1 MTDLRHAVRLLA
13 RSPGFTAVAVL
24 TLAVGLGANATVLS
38 WIRGLLL
45 EPLPGVP
52 RQEELLVVSGAS
64 RTGDHRSLSIPDA
77 RSLDEDQDLARVIAF
92 EVTPMSLTA
101 GESPERVWGS
111 IVTGNFFDVLGVRA
125 ALGRTFR
132 PEEDTTPKTHPVAVL
147 SHRFWQDRFGG
158 DPGIVGKTVLLN
170 RLPFTVVGVAPP
182 GFQGAQV
189 GLRPDLWVPLAMQEL
204 VVPGGSWI
212 DQRGSRWL
220 NGLAR
225 LRPGATP
232 EQAGAAIQAVSA
244 RLGQD
249 WPDTN
254 DGVTYRLFRFWN
266 DPDGPSG
273 FMMPVMAVLGAMAAL
288 VLLLA
293 CANVANLLLVRA
305 LGRRREIAVRSAL
318 GAGRGRLWGQLFAE
332 GLVLALPAGLLGV
345 LLALAGVRL
354 LAAFIPPLDMPVAPA
369 FRLDAQVLAFTAA
382 LTVMTGLLFGLAP
395 AAQAAPSRLAAVLR
409 DESASTLGGRKGR
422 ARSVLVAAQVA
433 LSCLLLVAAGLFLR
447 SLGRGGEID
456 TGFATRNALLASMDL
471 FPVGYD
477 EARGRVFYRQALE
490 RLARLPGVESAT
502 VAALLPLG
510 FSSNSTNLGIDGY
523 EPAPKEEVV
532 VDFNNVGPGYFG
544 TMGIPLVAGRDFDLR
559 DDEGA
564 APAMVVNETMARRYW
579 PGRHALGGR
588 VRCYG
593 KDFTVV
599 GIAKDG
605 KYQRLGEP
613 PRPFF
618 YVPILQ
624 LYRSRS
630 VIHLRTAGDPLKL
643 APALRAEVRRL
654 DPDLPL
660 SAVKS
665 MRQHLRLSLFNQRLA
680 ASFLG
685 AFGLLALV
693 LATVGLYSVIR
704 YAVSQRTRELGVR
717 MALGAQPGDVA
728 KMVLKEGMTL
738 ALAGLAIGLAAAFAV
753 TRFLEGQLLGVSATD
768 PLVFVGVALLLA
780 GVCALASWLPAR
792 RAAAVDPMA
801 ALRSG

>member
-77 RSLDEDQDLARVIAF
+77 RSLDRDQDRARVIAF
-92 EVTPMSLTA
+92 EVTPMSLTV
-101 GESPERVWGS
+101 GQSPERVWGCIAS
-111 IVTGNFFDVLGVRA
+111 GSFFEVLGVRA

-132 PEEDTTPKTHPVAVL
+132 PEEDSTPKTHPVAVL
-147 SHRFWQDRFGG
+147 AHHFWQDRFEG
-158 DPGIVGKTVLLN
+158 DPAIVGKTVLLN
-170 RLPFTVVGVAPP
+170 RLPFTVIGVAPE

-189 GLRPDLWVPLAMQEL
+189 GFRPDLWVPLAMQEL
-204 VVPGGSWI
+204 VIPGGNWV
-212 DQRGSRWL
+212 DERGSRWL
-220 NGLAR
+220 VGLAR
-225 LRPGATP
+225 LRPGVSR
-232 EQAGAAIQAVSA
+232 EQADAAIQAVSA
-244 RLGQD
+244 RLGRD
-249 WPDTN
+249 WPDSN
-254 DGVTYRLFRFWN
+254 DGVTYRLFPYWK

-273 FMMPVMAVLGAMAAL
+273 FLMPVLAVLAAMAAL

-305 LGRRREIAVRSAL
+305 LGRRREIAVRSSL
-318 GAGRGRLWGQLFAE
+318 GAGHGRLVRQLLAE
-332 GLVLALPAGLLGV
+332 SLVLALPAGLLGV
-345 LLALAGVRL
+345 LLALASVRL
-354 LAAFIPPLDMPVAPA
+354 LAAFVPPLDMPLAPT

-395 AAQAAPSRLAAVLR
+395 AAQAAPSRIAAVLR

-422 ARSVLVAAQVA
+422 ARSFLVAAQVA
-433 LSCLLLVAAGLFLR
+433 LSCVLLIAAGLFLR
-447 SLGRGGEID
+447 SLRRGGEID
-456 TGFATRNALLASMDL
+456 TGFATRSALLASLDL

-477 EARGRVFYRQALE
+477 EARGRIFYRQAVE
-490 RLARLPGVESAT
+490 RLGRLPGVESAT

-510 FSSNSTNLGIDGY
+510 FSSNSTNLRIDGY
-523 EPAPKEEVV
+523 EPEPREEVV
-532 VDFNNVGPGYFG
+532 VSFNNVGPAYFE
-544 TMGIPLVAGRDFDLR
+544 TLGIPLKAGRGFDLR
-559 DDEGA
+559 DDEHG
-564 APAMVVNETMARRYW
+564 APAMVVNETMASRYW
-579 PGRHALGGR
+579 PGGNALGGR
-588 VRCYG
+588 VHGYG

-599 GIAKDG
+599 GIARDG
-605 KYQRLGEP
+605 KYQSLGEA

-624 LYRSRS
+624 VYRSRA
-630 VIHLRTAGDPLKL
+630 VIHLRTAGDPLHL
-643 APALRAEVRRL
+643 APALRGEVRRL

-665 MRQHLRLSLFNQRLA
+665 MRQHLRLSLFTQRLA

-717 MALGAQPGDVA
+717 MALGAQPRDVER
-728 KMVLKEGMTL
+728 MVLSEGMRL
-738 ALAGLAIGLAAAFAV
+738 ALAGLAAGLAGAFAV
-753 TRFLEGQLLGVSATD
+753 TRFLESQLLGVSATD
-768 PLVFVGVALLLA
+768 PLVFAGVALLLA

>member
-1 MTDLRHAVRLLA
+1 MTDLRHALRLLA

-52 RQEELLVVSGAS
+52 RQEELLVVSGES
-64 RTGDHRSLSIPDA
+64 RSGDHRSLSIPDA
-77 RSLDEDQDLARVIAF
+77 RSLDEDQDRARVVAF
-92 EVTPMSLTA
+92 EVVPMSLTA
-101 GESPERVWGS
+101 GETPERVWGS

-132 PEEDTTPKTHPVAVL
+132 PEEDSTPKTHPVAIL
-147 SHRFWQDRFGG
+147 SHHLWQDRFEGN
-158 DPGIVGKTVLLN
+158 PAIVGKTVLLN
-170 RLPFTVVGVAPP
+170 RLPFTVVGVAPE

-189 GLRPDLWVPLAMQEL
+189 GLRHDLWLPLAMQEL
-204 VVPGGSWI
+204 VVPGGNWI

-220 NGLAR
+220 VGLAR
-225 LRPGATP
+225 LRPGATA
-232 EQAGAAIQAVSA
+232 EQANAAVQAVSA
-244 RLGQD
+244 RLGRD

-254 DGVTYRLFRFWN
+254 DGVTYRLFRFWK

-273 FMMPVMAVLGAMAAL
+273 FLMPVLAVLAAMAAL

-318 GAGRGRLWGQLFAE
+318 GAGRGRLVRQLLAE
-332 GLVLALPAGLLGV
+332 SQLLALPAGLLGV

-354 LAAFIPPLDMPVAPA
+354 LAAFIPPLDVPVAPT
-369 FRLDAQVLAFTAA
+369 FRLDGQVLAFTAA

-395 AAQAAPSRLAAVLR
+395 AGQAAPSRIATVLR

-447 SLGRGGEID
+447 SLRRGGEID
-456 TGFATRNALLASMDL
+456 TGFATRNALLASLDL

-477 EARGRVFYRQALE
+477 EARGRIFYREVVE

-502 VAALLPLG
+502 VAALMPLG
-510 FSSNSTNLGIDGY
+510 FSSNSTNLRIDGY
-523 EPAPKEEVV
+523 EPGRREEVV
-532 VDFNNVGPGYFG
+532 TDYNNVGPGYFR
-544 TMGIPLVAGRDFDLR
+544 TMGIALKAGRDFDLR
-559 DDEGA
+559 DHENG

-579 PGRHALGGR
+579 PGRNALGGR

-605 KYQRLGEP
+605 KYNRLGEP

-624 LYRSRS
+624 IYRSRA
-630 VIHLRTAGDPLKL
+630 VIHLRTAGDPLTL
-643 APALRAEVRRL
+643 APALRAEVRSL
-654 DPDLPL
+654 DPQMPL

-728 KMVLKEGMTL
+728 RMVLREGMVL
-738 ALAGLAIGLAAAFAV
+738 ALAGLAAGLAGAFAV

-768 PLVFVGVALLLA
+768 PLVFAGVALLLA